1 MNSSTKHENIT
12 EAEFTL
18 KCRNESGTG
27 GFYAEYKY
35 TAANETEDGSYFVT
49 ACMSGDKSSSPWKN
63 TRDRQEIVEE
73 LYLRL
78 DSPYVQ
84 LRSRPIFFRLTI
96 TTTVG
101 YFELP
106 SYSNGGRQGP
116 ILDKDPIAK
125 GSKQE
130 RRLVK
135 RANATDGD
143 SFVGNPTLLD
153 VENKGPLFAL
163 ALAIFGKDSFIDTV
177 TNTPNYNRITS
188 SGGLIK
194 PPPTPM
200 GLMGSSFRTFT
211 FTGVGDG
218 RVRDVTDWIED
229 IKASFFI
236 NMPVAAYLANK
247 EWLNPWSGSVQ
258 DRFRCIGVSYDRG
271 IDVVKPKISNA
282 VIIVSSLLLGLHILG
297 LIFLGLYT
305 MRAMPFAD
313 QMGAEVMVKLGAH
326 YADRL
331 DVANEKEWETVINS
345 LPGYIGDANPE
356 SDVGKMEFGATA
368 PLETMRKYQIL

>member
-1 MNSSTKHENIT
+1 MNSSTKYENIT

-35 TAANETEDGSYFVT
+35 TAANETKDGSYFVT
-49 ACMSGDKSSSPWKN
+49 ACMSGDKSSSPWKS

-78 DSPYVQ
+78 DSSSIQ
-84 LRSRPIFFRLTI
+84 RQSRPIFFRWTI
-96 TTTVG
+96 ITTVG

-130 RRLVK
+130 RRLAK
-135 RANATDGD
+135 RANATNGD
-143 SFVGNPTLLD
+143 SFVGNPTLLE

-177 TNTPNYNRITS
+177 TNSPNYDRTTS
-188 SGGLIK
+188 SSGLIR
-194 PPPTPM
+194 PSRPM
-200 GLMGSSFRTFT
+200 GLMSSPITVSSS
-211 FTGVGDG
+211 TGVSGL
-218 RVRDVTDWIED
+218 RVRDVTTWMED
-229 IKASFFI
+229 IKASFFV

-247 EWLNPWSGSVQ
+247 EWLKPWSGISQ
-258 DRFRCIGVSYDRG
+258 DSFRSIGVSYDRG

-297 LIFLGLYT
+297 LIFLALYT
-305 MRAMPFAD
+305 MREMPFAN

-331 DVANEKEWETVINS
+331 DVANKKEWEAVVNS

-356 SDVGKMEFGATA
+356 SDVGKMEFGATE
-368 PLETMRKYQIL
+368 PLKVMRKYQIL